1 MSLTKDRLRP
11 VPADCCPH
19 ASGRAG
25 GFAGCVA
32 YTPMVV
38 RPARVEVPGLDL
50 GPDGPLPVLTCA
62 HLTSGS
68 VDDGR
73 FYPCCRLGVPAARRL
88 ASA

>member
-1 MSLTKDRLRP
+1 MRLPKTPLMP

-32 YTPMVV
+32 YTPVVV
-38 RPARVEVPGLDL
+38 RPPRVDVPGLDL
-50 GPDGPLPVLTCA
+50 GPHVPMPVLTCA
-62 HLTSGS
+62 HLTAGS
-68 VDDGR
+68 IEDGR